1 MRERVAGYVNR
12 DARDMTRSAKT
23 PLFDKTRLEEYLR
36 QNISGFSGPL
46 TIRRFGDGQ
55 SNPTFLL
62 VTRDRKYVLRK
73 KPDGVLL
80 PSAHAVDR
88 EYLVMRAI
96 RGLGVP
102 IPEMLCL
109 CEDDQVIG
117 SAFFIMSHV
126 EGRIFWEPTLPE
138 LSRDERSAAY
148 DDANRVIARLHDVDY
163 VAAGLA
169 GFGRSGN
176 YLERQVARWS
186 KQYLASQTEP
196 IEAMERLIEWLPEHL
211 PPARATSLVHGDL
224 RLDNMIFHP
233 QEPRVIALLDWEL
246 STLGDALADLSYH
259 MLTWLL
265 RPEEFRGMQGTD
277 LATLGIPAAADYL
290 ARYAKRRGL
299 GKIDSELWDYHIVY
313 NLFRL
318 AAILQGI
325 AKRAADGTAAA
336 TNAGE
341 TGARARVIAAIAW
354 RRAVEALGA
363 I

>member
-1 MRERVAGYVNR
+1 M
-12 DARDMTRSAKT
+12 RDMEKSAKP
-23 PLFDKTRLEEYLR
+23 PLFDKTRLEDYLS

-46 TIRRFGDGQ
+46 TIQRFSNGQ
-55 SNPTFLL
+55 SNPTFVL
-62 VTRDRKYVLRK
+62 VAADRKYVLRK

-88 EYLVMRAI
+88 EYRVMRAV

-102 IPEMLCL
+102 VPEMLCL
-109 CEDDQVIG
+109 CEDDKVIG
-117 SAFFIMSHV
+117 AAFLVMSYI
-126 EGRIFWEPTLPE
+126 EGRIFWDPTLPE
-138 LSRDERSAAY
+138 LSRDERAAVY
-148 DDANRVIARLHDVDY
+148 DDVNRVIARLHDVDY
-163 VAAGLA
+163 AAAGLA
-169 GFGRSGN
+169 EFGRSGN

-196 IEAMERLIEWLPEHL
+196 IEAMERLIEWLPKHL

-233 QEPRVIALLDWEL
+233 KEPRVVALLDWEL

-265 RPEEFRGMQGTD
+265 RPEEFRGMEGAD
-277 LATLGIPAAADYL
+277 LDALGIPVAADYL
-290 ARYAKRRGL
+290 ALYAKRRGL
-299 GKIDSELWDYHIVY
+299 GEIDAELWEYQFVY

-325 AKRAADGTAAA
+325 TKRAADGTAAA
-336 TNAGE
+336 ENAIE
-341 TGARARVIAAIAW
+341 TGARARVIATIAW
-354 RRAVEALGA
+354 RRAVDMLGA